1 MLARLLD
8 SVFGC
13 PHSRCTFLRTVQAG
27 RKTAAFLT
35 GTYIV
40 CLDCGK
46 EIAYDWDNM
55 TVIDSASQ
63 VRRYTQSMV
72 NKQAA

>member
-1 MLARLLD
+1 MLAYLLD

-13 PHSRCTFLRTVQAG
+13 SHSRYTFPRTVQAG
-27 RKTAAFLT
+27 RNPATFLT

-46 EIAYDWDNM
+46 EIAYDWNNM
-55 TVIDSASQ
+55 TVIDSSSRARRF
-63 VRRYTQSMV
+63 VRSKMS
-72 NKQAA
+72 KHAA